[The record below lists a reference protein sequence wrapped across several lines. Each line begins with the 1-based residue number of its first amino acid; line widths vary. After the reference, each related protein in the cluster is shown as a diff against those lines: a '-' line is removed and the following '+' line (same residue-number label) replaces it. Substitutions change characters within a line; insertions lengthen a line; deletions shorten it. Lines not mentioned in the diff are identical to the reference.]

1 VNQYDKLPQ
10 NWNLGKFLLYKR
22 IPHSQRNLIILT
34 LVFNI
39 IFGIITKGYAL
50 FFLIPLLTILIVQK
64 IRMKYDRFILT
75 ENEIKLL
82 SDKNSSFNKI
92 YPISDISSILIPIR
106 RIILQDQIPIRYSF
120 NIKLDLGNGKTIT
133 INFRHFVLDKRS
145 ETQFHVRKI
154 YNFCKANYSIP
165 ITILN
170 DHLFYTYL

>member
-10 NWNLGKFLLYKR
+10 NLNLGTFLLYKR
-22 IPHSQRNLIILT
+22 IPHSQRNLIILI

-50 FFLIPLLTILIVQK
+50 LVLIPLLTILIVQK
-64 IRMKYDRFILT
+64 IRIKYDRIVLT
-75 ENEIKLL
+75 PNEIKLL
-82 SDKNSSFNKI
+82 SDNNSSFNKI
-92 YPISDISSILIPIR
+92 YPVSDISSILIPIR
-106 RIILQDQIPIRYSF
+106 RIILQDQFSIRYSF
-120 NIKLDLGNGKTIT
+120 NVKFDLCNGKTIT

-145 ETQFHVRKI
+145 ETQFHVKKI
-154 YNFCKANYSIP
+154 YNFCKVNYSIP